1 MNYCILLTF
10 FISINVFSQSLFKE
24 YEITDGGGNPIGKQL
39 LNYSEGWYTNSYTTN
54 SKITAKTR
62 YKKGDD
68 GSNLGTIAFS
78 IYKVELKDSV
88 DFSDIKK
95 IRFSMELFN
104 ETKLKTVMAFDT
116 KITGIQPRSKA
127 YVEAAL
133 KVEDFETKQKIFNAI
148 LNATDPIRIIISIK
162 GIRLKETFT
171 FTIAPQQ

>member
-1 MNYCILLTF
+1 MF
-10 FISINVFSQSLFKE
+10 FRNPFFKE
-24 YEITDGGGNPIGKQL
+24 YEITDGGGNPTGKQL
-39 LNYSEGWYTNSYTTN
+39 LNYSEGWYINSYTTN

-127 YVEAAL
+127 YVEAAS

>member
-10 FISINVFSQSLFKE
+10 LISVNVFSQSFFKE
-24 YEITDGGGNPIGKQL
+24 YEITDGGGSPIGKQL

-127 YVEAAL
+127 YVEAAS

-148 LNATDPIRIIISIK
+148 LNAKEPIRIIISIK

>member
-95 IRFSMELFN
+95 IRFRMELFN
-104 ETKLKTVMAFDT
+104 ETKLKTCLLYT
-116 KITGIQPRSKA
+116 SPSPR
-127 YVEAAL
+127 
-133 KVEDFETKQKIFNAI
+133 D
-148 LNATDPIRIIISIK
+148 
-162 GIRLKETFT
+162 
-171 FTIAPQQ
+171 

>member
-10 FISINVFSQSLFKE
+10 LISVNVFSQSLFKE

-95 IRFSMELFN
+95 IRFRMELFN